1 VKKGTTI
8 TAILIMCFLIV
19 FSYTLSAQGKYKDM
33 GNKAYQSKQYIP
45 AIEYYNKSLTKF
57 DGEKSER
64 NEILY
69 KLADCYRIINDP
81 KKAVIRYQ
89 QLIKYKYAIEKP
101 EIYLYCANAL
111 STLGRYSEAL
121 PLYQQYLAK
130 MPTDL
135 QAQAGIA
142 TCELCL
148 RDTTTKSRW
157 NIKIIKELNSSYD
170 DFAAAYVDDKF
181 TSVIFTSNR
190 KGSTGNEK
198 DNWTNGYFSDLY
210 IANKQ
215 HDGTYSTPKLADT
228 ESEINTSA
236 NEGATCYDD
245 KNQRLYFTRC
255 DKMNNDKK
263 FCRIM
268 ETEKSGNTWSKPTV
282 VYADTLGNAGQPTL
296 TSDGLTMIFASNRPD
311 GKGGKDLWKTTRK
324 SDHDSFDPAVNLGT
338 MINTSGD
345 EMFPSLFADSV
356 LYFASNGRTGFGGL
370 DIYCVSMGK
379 SGISPVKHLPRPMNS
394 PADDFAMNFE
404 GNGEKGF
411 FTSRRTGGKGGD
423 DIYSFEKI
431 NPKLTIV
438 GNVRDG
444 VTLQPMKKLPVFLM
458 CDLKDTI
465 SAITDEKGIFQFT
478 NDRIKEEN
486 IYLLTV
492 IKDNYF
498 AKKTTIK
505 IGKLKNDSTCYVN
518 VDLQP
523 IPEKPIVLPDIYYEL
538 DSWELQPQYQDTLMI
553 LVKMLNDN
561 PKMEIELASHTDSR
575 GSDQYNA
582 ELSQK
587 RAETV
592 VAFLAQKGI
601 KIERLTAK
609 GYGERVPRVLAKTIS
624 KNGYSFE
631 QGTKLTESYIIKIE
645 DPKKQEAAYQLNRRM
660 EFSVIQK
667 KLK

>member
-1 VKKGTTI
+1 MKKGTTI
-8 TAILIMCFLIV
+8 AAILTMSFLIV
-19 FSYTLSAQGKYKDM
+19 FSFVLSAQGKYKDM

-45 AIEYYNKSLTKF
+45 AIEYYNKSLIKF
-57 DGEKSER
+57 EGEKSER

-69 KLADCYRIINDP
+69 KLADCYRTINDP
-81 KKAVIRYQ
+81 KKAVVRYQ
-89 QLIKYKYAIEKP
+89 QLIKNKYAVEKP
-101 EIYLYCANAL
+101 EIYLYCATAL
-111 STLGRYSEAL
+111 SALGRYAEAL
-121 PLYQQYLAK
+121 PLYQQYLAQV
-130 MPTDL
+130 PADL
-135 QAQAGIA
+135 QAQTGIA

-148 RDTTTKSRW
+148 KDTTTKSRW

-170 DFAAAYVDDKF
+170 DFAAAYADDKF

-215 HDGTYSTPKLADT
+215 PDGTYSTPKLADT
-228 ESEINTSA
+228 ESELNTTA

-245 KNQRLYFTRC
+245 KNERLYFTRC
-255 DKMNNDKK
+255 DKMDNDKK

-268 ETEKSGNTWSKPTV
+268 ETVKTENNWSQPTI

-324 SDHDSFDPAVNLGT
+324 SDQASFGPAVNLGAT
-338 MINTSGD
+338 INTSGD

-356 LYFASNGRTGFGGL
+356 LYFASNGRVGFGGL
-370 DIYCVSMGK
+370 DIYCVRLGK
-379 SGISPVKHLPRPMNS
+379 NGISPIEHLPRPINS

-431 NPKLTIV
+431 NPKLNIV
-438 GNVRDG
+438 GNVRDAI
-444 VTLQPMKKLPVFLM
+444 TLQPMEKLPVVLTR
-458 CDLKDTI
+458 DLKDTI
-465 SAITDEKGIFQFT
+465 SALTNEKGTFQFT
-478 NDRIKEEN
+478 NDQIKEEN
-486 IYLLTV
+486 NYILTV
-492 IKDNYF
+492 IEDNYF
-498 AKKTTIK
+498 AQKTTIK
-505 IGKLKNDSTCYVN
+505 IGKVKNDSTLYVN
-518 VDLQP
+518 IDLQP
-523 IPEKPIVLPDIYYEL
+523 IPEKPIVLPDIYYNL
-538 DSWELQPQYQDTLMI
+538 DSWELLPQYQDTLMI

-575 GSDQYNA
+575 GSDQHNA

-587 RAETV
+587 RAEAV
-592 VAFLAQKGI
+592 VSFLTEKGI
-601 KIERLTAK
+601 QKERLTAK
-609 GYGERVPRVLAKTIS
+609 GYGEGVPRVLAKTIS
-624 KNGYSFE
+624 KNGYSFD
-631 QGTKLTESYIIKIE
+631 QGTKLTESYIMEIK
-645 DPKKQEAAYQLNRRM
+645 DAKKQEAAYQLNRRL

-667 KLK
+667 RLK